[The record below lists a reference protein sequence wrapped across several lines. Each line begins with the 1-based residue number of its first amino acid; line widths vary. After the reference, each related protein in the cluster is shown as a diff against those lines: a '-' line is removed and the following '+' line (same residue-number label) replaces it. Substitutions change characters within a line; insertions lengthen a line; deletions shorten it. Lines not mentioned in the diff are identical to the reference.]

1 MPLIKSSSDKAF
13 KSNLKAEL
21 AAGKPRDQSLA
32 IAYSVKRRAP
42 FDKRS
47 GRADGGA
54 TSMPGVSDPGPL
66 HAGPVMSA
74 VPGRTDKHN
83 ISVKAGSYV
92 LPSSVVS
99 SLGQDNTMAGF
110 ETIKQMFG
118 ASGPYGVK
126 PMKMKMGRGTPKAR
140 PVPKRRADG
149 GLTEGAAYGEGDQG
163 EVPIVVAGGEYVLSP
178 DEVMQV
184 GGGDIARGHE
194 VLDAWVK
201 ANRKQH
207 IATLQKL
214 PGPAKS

>member
-13 KSNLKAEL
+13 KSNFKAEL
-21 AAGKPRDQSLA
+21 STGKPRDQALA
-32 IAYSVKRRAP
+32 IAYSVKRRA
-42 FDKRS
+42 
-47 GRADGGA
+47 RANGGPV
-54 TSMPGVSDPGPL
+54 PGVSDPGPL

-110 ETIKQMFG
+110 ETIKQMFS
-118 ASGPYGVK
+118 SGPYGMK
-126 PMKMKMGRGTPKAR
+126 PMKMKMGWGLPMAR
-140 PVPKRRADG
+140 AKTRRRADG
-149 GLTEGAAYGEGDQG
+149 GLTEGAAYGEGQQED
-163 EVPIVVAGGEYVLSP
+163 VPIVVAGGEYVLTP

-194 VLDAWVK
+194 ILDAWVK
-201 ANRKQH
+201 TNRKQH
-207 IATLQKL
+207 IKVLSKL